1 MQGSP
6 HGRPT
11 PLMPLTP
18 TLLLGLKIFPR
29 FPESEMPLT
38 LWCQPSGT
46 QALGPVGEREGSGE
60 EMPRRAPQH
69 C

>member
-38 LWCQPSGT
+38 LRCQPSSPGA
-46 QALGPVGEREGSGE
+46 QPSG
-60 EMPRRAPQH
+60 
-69 C
+69 

>member
-1 MQGSP
+1 MQDSP
-6 HGRPT
+6 HWWPT

-18 TLLLGLKIFPR
+18 TLVLGLRIFPR

-38 LWCQPSGT
+38 LRSQPAGA
-46 QALGPVGEREGSGE
+46 QEPGPVGEREGLCE
-60 EMPRRAPQH
+60 EMPRWTRLP